1 MLTLPSGSRRR
12 RRRRSGRSVAG
23 RRWVAKTEGCED
35 GPCGACG
42 TPARSLDAGWRRNYA
57 TDAARESLK
66 EDSKGAVSEQ
76 LKRLS
81 LLFCLAAA
89 APS

>member
-1 MLTLPSGSRRR
+1 MRRVR
-12 RRRRSGRSVAG
+12 H
-23 RRWVAKTEGCED
+23 
-35 GPCGACG
+35 ACSLA
-42 TPARSLDAGWRRNYA
+42 PLDAGWRRNYA
-57 TDAARESLK
+57 TDAYVESLK
-66 EDSKGAVSEQ
+66 EDSKSAVSEQ